1 MRHTSPCVAERYGIT
16 SGRTRQGGIWF
27 EGEGLRGGMITGQ
40 SQQKPLYTGLDWDN
54 GPLTIGHHETNDRRN
69 SMLVGPMA
77 AVRVHPE
84 FTAVHIDESSR
95 LILR

>member
-1 MRHTSPCVAERYGIT
+1 MRLGH
-16 SGRTRQGGIWF
+16 
-27 EGEGLRGGMITGQ
+27 
-40 SQQKPLYTGLDWDN
+40 N

-84 FTAVHIDESSR
+84 FTAVHIDESSPPDLALTLPPSSCDA
-95 LILR
+95 LIRYHRHTGVRITS